1 MNKRLERKYPMT
13 IPKTSRS
20 IPGLAFIGMLIVALV
35 GIAGL
40 AVLVDEL
47 AESSWTVPT
56 FIQTYF
62 SYREAWRESTGNE
75 FTGEA
80 TAWLFGASSLPVG
93 VDLISKTAI
102 RYLPLGD
109 RVTAF
114 IRRINNTQ
122 RKYLLP
128 LHTWLSVL
136 ALGLGLLH
144 LILSTCAANPLPELG
159 LILCGLLVATG
170 LLFKWKAI
178 PATLR
183 KTLYQFHASL
193 IVTGALLL
201 ILFTGH
207 AVMDL
212 D

>member
-1 MNKRLERKYPMT
+1 MT
-13 IPKTSRS
+13 TSKISRS
-20 IPGLAFIGMLIVALV
+20 ILSLVFIGLVIVLLV

-40 AVLVDEL
+40 AVLANEL
-47 AESSWTVPT
+47 AESGWAVPT
-56 FIQTYF
+56 FMQNYF

-93 VDLISKTAI
+93 LDLISRTAI

-109 RVTAF
+109 KVTAF
-114 IRRINNTQ
+114 IRRINATQ

-144 LILSTCAANPLPELG
+144 LTLSTCAANPLPELG
-159 LILCGLLVATG
+159 LFLCGLLVATG
-170 LLFKWKAI
+170 LLFKWKAV

-183 KTLYQFHASL
+183 KALYQFHANL
-193 IVTGALLL
+193 IVTGFLLV

-207 AVMDL
+207 VVMDS

>member
-1 MNKRLERKYPMT
+1 MT
-13 IPKTSRS
+13 TSKTSRS
-20 IPGLAFIGMLIVALV
+20 ILSLVFVGLVIVALV
-35 GIAGL
+35 GIAGF
-40 AVLVDEL
+40 AVLANEL
-47 AESSWTVPT
+47 AESGWAVPA
-56 FIQTYF
+56 FMQTYF
-62 SYREAWRESTGNE
+62 SYREAWRQSTGNE

-93 VDLISKTAI
+93 LDLISRTAI

-109 RVTAF
+109 KVTAF
-114 IRRINNTQ
+114 IRRINATQ

-136 ALGLGLLH
+136 ALGLGFLH
-144 LILSTCAANPLPELG
+144 LTLSTCAANPLPEWG

-183 KTLYQFHASL
+183 KALYQFHASL

-207 AVMDL
+207 VVMDA